1 VGAGLAVAVAI
12 LVVLPLGA
20 VWASHHWRD
29 PPRSKWGIPAEQR
42 DAARN
47 SPELI
52 AYRRRIELG
61 VSFGP
66 REAAVNRAIA
76 KGIEAPP
83 ELRAA
88 THELAQLTVREID
101 AQLPRRRLVAAGWL
115 LLMVV
120 MIVVGIVGRSRFLVL
135 YSFLWGARAVAA
147 SPYLLR
153 KRRDRAVA
161 AVAANA

>member
-1 VGAGLAVAVAI
+1 MGIGLAVAATI

-29 PPRSKWGIPAEQR
+29 PPRSKWGIPPER
-42 DAARN
+42 LDAARN
-47 SPELI
+47 SPELV

-61 VSFGP
+61 VNSGP

-88 THELAQLTVREID
+88 TYELAQAKVREID
-101 AQLPRRRLVAAGWL
+101 AELPKRRLVAAGWL
-115 LLMVV
+115 LMMVV
-120 MIVVGIVGRSRFLVL
+120 MIVVGVVGRTWFLVL
-135 YSFLWGARAVAA
+135 YSFIWGGRAVAA

>member
-1 VGAGLAVAVAI
+1 MGIGLAVAATI

-20 VWASHHWRD
+20 VWASHRWRD
-29 PPRSKWGIPAEQR
+29 PPRSRWGISPEQLNT
-42 DAARN
+42 ARN
-47 SPELI
+47 TPELI
-52 AYRRRIELG
+52 AHRRRIELG
-61 VSFGP
+61 VSAGP

-76 KGIEAPP
+76 KGVAAPP

-88 THELAQLTVREID
+88 AHELAQVKVRELD
-101 AQLPRRRLVAAGWL
+101 AQLPKRRLVVAGWL
-115 LLMVV
+115 LMMAV
-120 MIVVGIVGRSRFLVL
+120 MIVVGVVGRTWFLVL
-135 YSFLWGARAVAA
+135 YSIIWGGRAVAA